1 MHLEISHTTAYTYAR
16 PAWDSYNELWL
27 RPADDYR
34 QTLLAFELTISPK
47 VTLRNRHDGFGNL
60 IHHFHLPGEHTELVV
75 EARSEVVTYP
85 IPEPAEVSADTLPEL
100 RHRFFEYLAPT
111 RRVPLNENWHRV
123 FGALPLAADDNLV
136 SYLRALNTYLHGR
149 FIYSP
154 SATDVNTPLT
164 EFAEH
169 NSGVCQD
176 FAHAMLALCRAAGI
190 PARYVSG
197 YIHSNPR
204 GDERL
209 IGAEASHAWIEAFL
223 PGSGWV
229 GFDPTNGC
237 LVTEAHVKIGYGRDY
252 DDLPPV
258 RGLRRG
264 GSGGSLTVTVRV
276 RKGAE
281 SEQALQLVPP
291 PAPIL

>member
-1 MHLEISHTTAYTYAR
+1 MHLAVQHTTTYRYAR

-27 RPADDYR
+27 HPADDYR
-34 QTLLAFELTISPK
+34 QTLLGFELSVTPK
-47 VTLRNRHDGFGNL
+47 VTLRNRHDAFGNL
-60 IHHFHLPGEHTELVV
+60 IHHFHLPSDHSELVV
-75 EARSEVVTYP
+75 VARSSVVTYP
-85 IPEPAEVSADTLPEL
+85 TPTPLEVAADTLPEL
-100 RHRFFEYLAPT
+100 RHRFFQYLAPT
-111 RRVPLNENWHRV
+111 PRVPLNENWHRV
-123 FGALPLAADDNLV
+123 FGALPLHSSDGLV
-136 SYLRALNTYLHGR
+136 AHVTALNTYLHGK

-204 GDERL
+204 GDEHL
-209 IGAEASHAWIEAFL
+209 IGSEASHAWIEAFL
-223 PGSGWV
+223 PGNGWI

-237 LVTEAHVKIGYGRDY
+237 PVTEAHVKIGVGRDY

-264 GSGGSLTVTVRV
+264 GGGASLEVTVRV
-276 RKGAE
+276 RKNPVLLEGE
-281 SEQALQLVPP
+281 
-291 PAPIL
+291 PA

>member
-1 MHLEISHTTAYTYAR
+1 MYLDIRHTTTYRYAQ
-16 PAWDSYNELWL
+16 PAWDSFNELWL

-34 QTLLAFELTISPK
+34 QTLLAFDLGISPK
-47 VTLRNRHDGFGNL
+47 ATVRSRHDSFDNL
-60 IHHFHLPGEHTELVV
+60 IHHFHLPGDHTELVIT
-75 EARSEVVTYP
+75 ATSSVVTYP
-85 IPEPAEVSADTLPEL
+85 VPAPLSVSARTLPDL
-100 RHRFFEYLAPT
+100 RHRFFAYLAPT
-111 RRVPLNENWHRV
+111 ARVPLNENWHRV
-123 FGALPLAADDNLV
+123 FGALPLHADDDLV
-136 SYLRALNTYLHGR
+136 SYLEALNGYLHGR
-149 FIYSP
+149 FVYAP
-154 SATDVNTPLT
+154 NATDVNTPLT
-164 EFAEH
+164 EFAQH

-204 GDERL
+204 GDETL
-209 IGAEASHAWIEAFL
+209 IGAEASHAWVEAFL

-252 DDLPPV
+252 SDLPPV

-264 GSGGSLTVTVRV
+264 GGVAELEVSVQV
-276 RKGAE
+276 RKGNSPQAAE
-281 SEQALQLVPP
+281 AV
-291 PAPIL
+291 

>member
-1 MHLEISHTTAYTYAR
+1 MYLDIRHTTTYSYAR
-16 PAWDSYNELWL
+16 PAWDSFNELWL

-34 QTLLAFELTISPK
+34 QTLLAFELAISPGAT
-47 VTLRNRHDGFGNL
+47 VRDRRDGFGNL
-60 IHHFHLPGEHTELVV
+60 IHHFHLPGDHTELVID
-75 EARSEVVTYP
+75 ARSSVVTYP
-85 IPEPAEVSADTLPEL
+85 VPAPLEVSARVLPDL
-100 RHRFFEYLAPT
+100 RGRFFEYLAPT

-123 FGALPLAADDNLV
+123 FGALPLGADDGLV
-136 SYLRALNTYLHGR
+136 SYLDALNTYLHGR
-149 FIYSP
+149 FVYAP
-154 SATDVNTPLT
+154 AATDVNTPLT
-164 EFAEH
+164 EFAGH

-204 GDERL
+204 GDETL

-237 LVTEAHVKIGYGRDY
+237 PITEAHVKIGYGRDY

-264 GSGGSLTVTVRV
+264 GGGAGLEVTVQV
-276 RKGAE
+276 RKG
-281 SEQALQLVPP
+281 S
-291 PAPIL
+291 APFVDAT

>member
-1 MHLEISHTTAYTYAR
+1 MYLDIRHTTTYSYAR
-16 PAWDSYNELWL
+16 PAWDSFNELWL

-34 QTLLAFELTISPK
+34 QTLLAFELAISPGTT
-47 VTLRNRHDGFGNL
+47 VRTRRDAFANL
-60 IHHFHLPGEHTELVV
+60 VHHFHLPGDHTELVID
-75 EARSEVVTYP
+75 ARSSVVTYP
-85 IPEPAEVSADTLPEL
+85 VPAPLEVSAQVLPDL
-100 RHRFFEYLAPT
+100 RGRFFEYLAPT
-111 RRVPLNENWHRV
+111 PRVPLNENWHRV
-123 FGALPLAADDNLV
+123 FGALPLGPGDGLV
-136 SYLRALNTYLHGR
+136 GYLGALNTYLHGR
-149 FIYSP
+149 FVYAP
-154 SATDVNTPLT
+154 AATDVNTPLT

-204 GDERL
+204 GDEAM
-209 IGAEASHAWIEAFL
+209 IGAEASHAWVEAFL

-237 LVTEAHVKIGYGRDY
+237 PITEAHVKIGYGRDY

-264 GSGGSLTVTVRV
+264 GGGAGLEVTVSV
-276 RKGAE
+276 RKGTSPHAAE
-281 SEQALQLVPP
+281 AV
-291 PAPIL
+291 

>member
-1 MHLEISHTTAYTYAR
+1 MHLDLEHVTTYSYSR

-34 QTLLAFELTISPK
+34 QTLLAFELSVTPK
-47 VTLRNRHDGFGNL
+47 VTLRNRHDAFSNL
-60 IHHFHLPGEHTELVV
+60 IHHFHLPSDHDSLRI
-75 EARSEVVTYP
+75 EAYSSVVTYAVP
-85 IPEPAEVSADTLPEL
+85 VPLEVSAETLPEL
-100 RHRFFEYLAPT
+100 RHRFFQYLAPT
-111 RRVPLNENWHRV
+111 PRVPLNENWHRT
-123 FGALPLAADDNLV
+123 FGALPLHQSDGLV
-136 SYLRALNTYLHGR
+136 AYVTALNTYLHGR

-209 IGAEASHAWIEAFL
+209 IGAEASHAWVEAFI
-223 PGSGWV
+223 PGNGWI

-237 LVTEAHVKIGYGRDY
+237 LVTEAHVKIGVGRDY

-264 GSGGSLTVTVRV
+264 GGSAGLEVTVRV
-276 RKGAE
+276 RKNTDTANRE
-281 SEQALQLVPP
+281 
-291 PAPIL
+291 PA

>member
-1 MHLEISHTTAYTYAR
+1 MYLDIRHTTTYGYAR
-16 PAWDSYNELWL
+16 PAWDSFNELWL

-34 QTLLAFELTISPK
+34 QTLLAFELDISPK
-47 VTLRNRHDGFGNL
+47 ATVRSRRDQFDNF
-60 IHHFHLPGEHTELVV
+60 IHHFHLPGDHTELVIT
-75 EARSEVVTYP
+75 ATSSVVTYP
-85 IPEPAEVSADTLPEL
+85 VPIPVEVPSDVLPDL

-111 RRVPLNENWHRV
+111 LRVPLNENWHRV
-123 FGALPLAADDNLV
+123 FGALPLSPGDGLVGYLNAMNL
-136 SYLRALNTYLHGR
+136 YLHGR
-149 FIYSP
+149 FLYSP

-164 EFAEH
+164 EFAQH
-169 NSGVCQD
+169 NAGVCQD

-209 IGAEASHAWIEAFL
+209 IGAEASHAWVEAFV
-223 PGSGWV
+223 PGNGWV

-237 LVTEAHVKIGYGRDY
+237 PITEAHVKIGYGRDY

-264 GSGGSLTVTVRV
+264 GGGAGLEVTVQV
-276 RKGAE
+276 RKGSSSFVGA
-281 SEQALQLVPP
+281 S
-291 PAPIL
+291 

>member
-1 MHLEISHTTAYTYAR
+1 MYLNVRHTTTYSYAR
-16 PAWDSYNELWL
+16 PAWDSFNEVWL

-34 QTLLAFELTISPK
+34 QTLLAFELNISPK
-47 VTLRNRHDGFGNL
+47 ATVRNRRDQFGNL
-60 IHHFHLPGEHTELVV
+60 INHFHLPSDHTELSI
-75 EARSEVVTYP
+75 EATSAVVTYP
-85 IPEPAEVSADTLPEL
+85 VPTPIEVSAEVLPDF

-111 RRVPLNENWHRV
+111 LRVPLNENWHRA
-123 FGALPLAADDNLV
+123 FGALPLTAGSGLV
-136 SYLRALNTYLHGR
+136 SYLEAMNTYLHGR
-149 FIYSP
+149 FRYSP

-164 EFAEH
+164 EFAQH

-176 FAHAMLALCRAAGI
+176 FAHAMLALCRASGI

-204 GDERL
+204 GDETL
-209 IGAEASHAWIEAFL
+209 IGAEASHAWVEAFL
-223 PGSGWV
+223 PGNGWV

-237 LVTEAHVKIGYGRDY
+237 PVTEAHVKIGYGRDY

-264 GSGGSLTVTVRV
+264 GGRGGGGLEVTVEV
-276 RKGAE
+276 RKGTSPLIE
-281 SEQALQLVPP
+281 T
-291 PAPIL
+291 I

>member
-1 MHLEISHTTAYTYAR
+1 MHLDLEHITTYSYSR

-34 QTLLAFELTISPK
+34 QTLLAFELLVTPK
-47 VTLRNRHDGFGNL
+47 VTLRNRHDAFGNL
-60 IHHFHLPGEHTELVV
+60 IHHFHLPSDHDGLTI
-75 EARSEVVTYP
+75 EARSSVVTYGVP
-85 IPEPAEVSADTLPEL
+85 VPLEVSAETLPEL
-100 RHRFFEYLAPT
+100 RHRFFQYLAPT
-111 RRVPLNENWHRV
+111 PRVPLNENWHRA
-123 FGALPLAADDNLV
+123 FGALPLRGNDGLV
-136 SYLRALNTYLHGR
+136 TYVTALNAYLHGK

-209 IGAEASHAWIEAFL
+209 IGAEASHAWVEAFV
-223 PGSGWV
+223 PGNGWI

-237 LVTEAHVKIGYGRDY
+237 LVTEAHVKIGVGRDY

-264 GSGGSLTVTVRV
+264 GGSAALEVTVRV
-276 RKGAE
+276 RKNADAAVR
-281 SEQALQLVPP
+281 Q
-291 PAPIL
+291 PA